1 MQNNN
6 SEILLRKMELSDI
19 GDVLNLQ
26 ANLAFLDW
34 SLEQYKKELQAD
46 STLSFVIQKQE
57 RVIAFALFH
66 LLADESELL
75 AIAVAEEFQQ
85 TGLGKILF
93 NAGKNELQN
102 RGAEKLFLE
111 VRKSNEKAKKFY
123 QNLGAVFIG
132 TRTKYYKNGES
143 AILYRIDF

>member
-6 SEILLRKMELSDI
+6 SEILLRKMELSDV

-34 SLEQYKKELQAD
+34 SLEQYKKELQAS

-57 RVIAFALFH
+57 SVVGFALFH

-111 VRKSNEKAKKFY
+111 VRESNEKAKKFY
-123 QNLGAVFIG
+123 QNLVAVFIG

>member
-93 NAGKNELQN
+93 NVGKNELQN

-111 VRKSNEKAKKFY
+111 VRESNEKAKKFY

>member
-1 MQNNN
+1 M
-6 SEILLRKMELSDI
+6 
-19 GDVLNLQ
+19 
-26 ANLAFLDW
+26 
-34 SLEQYKKELQAD
+34 
-46 STLSFVIQKQE
+46 
-57 RVIAFALFH
+57 
-66 LLADESELL
+66 LADESELL

-111 VRKSNEKAKKFY
+111 VRESNEKAKKFY

>member
-111 VRKSNEKAKKFY
+111 VRESNEKAKKFY

>member
-6 SEILLRKMELSDI
+6 SEILLRKMELSDV

-34 SLEQYKKELQAD
+34 SLEQYKKELQAS

-57 RVIAFALFH
+57 SVVGFALFH

-111 VRKSNEKAKKFY
+111 VRESNEKAKKFY

>member
-102 RGAEKLFLE
+102 RGAEKIFLE
-111 VRKSNEKAKKFY
+111 VRESNEKAKKFY

>member
-34 SLEQYKKELQAD
+34 SLEQYKKELQAS

-57 RVIAFALFH
+57 SVVGFALFH

-111 VRKSNEKAKKFY
+111 VRESNEKAKKFY

>member
-34 SLEQYKKELQAD
+34 SFEQYKKELQAD

-102 RGAEKLFLE
+102 RGAEKIFLE
-111 VRKSNEKAKKFY
+111 VRESNEKAKKFY

>member
-34 SLEQYKKELQAD
+34 SLEQYKKELQAS

-111 VRKSNEKAKKFY
+111 VRESNEKAKKFY

>member
-75 AIAVAEEFQQ
+75 AIAVAGEFQQ

-111 VRKSNEKAKKFY
+111 VRESNEKAKKFY

>member
-102 RGAEKLFLE
+102 RGAEKIFLE
-111 VRKSNEKAKKFY
+111 VRESNDKAKTFY

>member
-57 RVIAFALFH
+57 SVIAFALFH

-102 RGAEKLFLE
+102 RGTEKLFLE
-111 VRKSNEKAKKFY
+111 VRESNEKAKKFY

>member
-46 STLSFVIQKQE
+46 STLSFVIQKKE
-57 RVIAFALFH
+57 IVIAFALFH

-111 VRKSNEKAKKFY
+111 VRESNEKAKKFY

>member
-46 STLSFVIQKQE
+46 STISFIIQKQE

-111 VRKSNEKAKKFY
+111 VRESNEKAKKFY

>member
-111 VRKSNEKAKKFY
+111 VRESNEKAKKFY

-132 TRTKYYKNGES
+132 TRTKYYKDGES

>member
-19 GDVLNLQ
+19 GDVLKLQ

-46 STLSFVIQKQE
+46 STISFIIQKKGS
-57 RVIAFALFH
+57 IIGFALFH

-102 RGAEKLFLE
+102 RDAGKLFLE
-111 VRKSNEKAKKFY
+111 VRESNEKAKKFY

-132 TRTKYYKNGES
+132 TRKKYYKDGES